1 MEFSGGKSRIMF
13 NVAQRSDFLTS
24 FKKRKDIR
32 RQVAKEERQQE
43 ERNHRKEAL
52 YERKKQNESINQQY
66 A

>member
-52 YERKKQNESINQQY
+52 YERKK
-66 A
+66 